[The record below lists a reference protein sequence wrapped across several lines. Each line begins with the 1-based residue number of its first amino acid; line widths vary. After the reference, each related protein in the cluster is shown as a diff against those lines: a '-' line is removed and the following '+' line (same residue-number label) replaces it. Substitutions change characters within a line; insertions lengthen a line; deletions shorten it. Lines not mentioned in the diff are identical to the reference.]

1 MKPRRLA
8 PHPASTGRPCPP
20 EPGGGRRWEV
30 AGRSGGA
37 DPEPEARPSPER
49 TASLW
54 PPPATCAHIARTPSG
69 AAGGRGAPTSTP
81 PVRARGRGA
90 PTSPPVR
97 LPVALSATGNCLPW
111 AHPSPSTL
119 RSYFGVPPVSPA
131 AGGMGTGPATVCAL
145 LPARLAELALN
156 LVECG
161 VFTTSLFRNTNALG
175 SHTIVPV

>member
-69 AAGGRGAPTSTP
+69 AAGGRGAPTSTAPRPCPRPWRPDQP
-81 PVRARGRGA
+81 PCPSACCTVSYWKLSPLGPSLTQHTAVLFRGA
-90 PTSPPVR
+90 T
-97 LPVALSATGNCLPW
+97 CLPGGRRHGDR
-111 AHPSPSTL
+111 ACHCL
-119 RSYFGVPPVSPA
+119 CPA
-131 AGGMGTGPATVCAL
+131 PCTPRRAGPEPGRVWGFYDFV
-145 LPARLAELALN
+145 
-156 LVECG
+156 V
-161 VFTTSLFRNTNALG
+161 
-175 SHTIVPV
+175 